1 MCTTNRQ
8 RRKKLI
14 LAYPDTRRLYR
25 MMQVLAVFLV
35 VATICIFA
43 VGKWSEKQIKEKND
57 QLFGRWN
64 EVFLNVDEED
74 VEYFRQH
81 AFVDDYS
88 IQNIQEKIYLEGDD
102 RIIIGTCDDNFFEL
116 GNLEMVDG
124 RMPVNE
130 GEVAIEEEYLDA
142 LGVEKVGDNISEGV
156 NIDSLKGYKVC
167 GIVKDYSSRWKMVN
181 WDVKYINCFISDA
194 KVNEIQIYAS
204 LSSVVQQDI
213 ETNMLEYRENVGI
226 DFNILPDILNLW
238 VILCLIQLVLYFK
251 IQVISRQRIGID
263 HSMISRVV
271 SRIQFFS
278 HIYSKYIFAIVLKI
292 LIIFLITGVVNN
304 IVSKTN
310 YMDNLQLNSLYYN
323 NEVFDD
329 YFIDLESDRAR
340 YIMLN
345 EIEYIPWDSIQYI
358 PNMGIVSRIQVLI
371 STFWLSFLLYLYFK
385 VFKQVLI
392 GFYKLYEEEH
402 FLLNYFFG
410 KKSVMRS
417 NRIKCFSIYLISE
430 QILTIF
436 STIGVYQDIIRL
448 DYILHNY
455 KIICCWSAFLL
466 FSQIIY
472 SVLLVRKSGKSMKW
486 LLTTEFE

>member
-130 GEVAIEEEYLDA
+130 GEVAIEEEYLDV
-142 LGVEKVGDNISEGV
+142 LGVEKVGDIISEGV
-156 NIDSLKGYKVC
+156 NIDSLEGYKVC

-213 ETNMLEYRENVGI
+213 ETNMLEYRENINIKINFKFKEILVTVLLLKIMLSIVLAHKIKHHADVSGLRYYQSFEKLGI
-226 DFNILPDILNLW
+226 FFENFVSRKN
-238 VILCLIQLVLYFK
+238 VLYFLKTVLEIFLCLSIIFFINRIVVK
-251 IQVISRQRIGID
+251 INMLSTVHWNS
-263 HSMISRVV
+263 
-271 SRIQFFS
+271 
-278 HIYSKYIFAIVLKI
+278 IYSISNYRGLDIDTNGYTMIIMNSTGLSENAVTQIMPITYICSFIEMTTQLFFLVFINYCLYQIERSFAHIVFLERAKY
-292 LIIFLITGVVNN
+292 
-304 IVSKTN
+304 
-310 YMDNLQLNSLYYN
+310 
-323 NEVFDD
+323 
-329 YFIDLESDRAR
+329 
-340 YIMLN
+340 
-345 EIEYIPWDSIQYI
+345 EY
-358 PNMGIVSRIQVLI
+358 
-371 STFWLSFLLYLYFK
+371 LYLYFHGK
-385 VFKQVLI
+385 LLKPTGVFARKEFIKHLLI
-392 GFYKLYEEEH
+392 IGNTILF
-402 FLLNYFFG
+402 
-410 KKSVMRS
+410 V
-417 NRIKCFSIYLISE
+417 YLIMYDTMD
-430 QILTIF
+430 IPVTFYLF
-436 STIGVYQDIIRL
+436 NFFIGG
-448 DYILHNY
+448 
-455 KIICCWSAFLL
+455 
-466 FSQIIY
+466 IIY
-472 SVLLVRKSGKSMKW
+472 CSFLVIQFWILQSSMRRFKEKNNW
-486 LLTTEFE
+486 LLTAE

>member
-1 MCTTNRQ
+1 
-8 RRKKLI
+8 
-14 LAYPDTRRLYR
+14 
-25 MMQVLAVFLV
+25 
-35 VATICIFA
+35 
-43 VGKWSEKQIKEKND
+43 
-57 QLFGRWN
+57 
-64 EVFLNVDEED
+64 
-74 VEYFRQH
+74 
-81 AFVDDYS
+81 
-88 IQNIQEKIYLEGDD
+88 
-102 RIIIGTCDDNFFEL
+102 
-116 GNLEMVDG
+116 
-124 RMPVNE
+124 
-130 GEVAIEEEYLDA
+130 
-142 LGVEKVGDNISEGV
+142 
-156 NIDSLKGYKVC
+156 
-167 GIVKDYSSRWKMVN
+167 
-181 WDVKYINCFISDA
+181 
-194 KVNEIQIYAS
+194 
-204 LSSVVQQDI
+204 
-213 ETNMLEYRENVGI
+213 MLEYRENVGI

-304 IVSKTN
+304 IVSKMN

-358 PNMGIVSRIQVLI
+358 PNMEIVSRIQVLI

-402 FLLNYFFG
+402 ILLNYFFG